1 MKASILFAEDDL
13 ALQHLVT
20 EQLRE
25 DGYAVTPVDNGIE
38 ALKRVE
44 HDRFDLALL
53 DIRMPGKDGMEVL
66 QGIRV
71 LAPLTRVV
79 MLTGVDEFSVAM
91 EAIRLGANDYITKP
105 FSLRDLLSCIGRA
118 LER

>member
-1 MKASILFAEDDL
+1 MKARILFAEDDL
-13 ALQHLVT
+13 ALQQVVA

-25 DGYAVTPVDNGIE
+25 EGYAVTAVDNGME

-44 HDRFDLALL
+44 HARFELALL

-66 QGIRV
+66 QEIRAH
-71 LAPLTRVV
+71 APLTRVV

-91 EAIRLGANDYITKP
+91 EAMRLGANDYITKP
-105 FSLRDLLSCIGRA
+105 FSLRELLSCIGRA